1 MQTTGHN
8 AIIIDYTL
16 FGFQPFNEPLSL
28 RVGGTEPKFEIC
40 LMFKLNIY
48 IWFYALV
55 VNVVWTES
63 ALSVFLGVG
72 F

>member
-1 MQTTGHN
+1 MQLFFTKFATSNLDGLWSMQTTGHN
-8 AIIIDYTL
+8 AIIIYYTL

-48 IWFYALV
+48 I
-55 VNVVWTES
+55 
-63 ALSVFLGVG
+63 
-72 F
+72 